1 MCIILGGIYFVVA
14 IFQKFKLYIGD
25 IMLCANK
32 FCIFNS
38 FGHCNKYQIEIDDTG
53 HCKSYIYVD
62 ISSEDLEKLKKNLSD
77 KTIKQI
83 MEKANL

>member
-1 MCIILGGIYFVVA
+1 
-14 IFQKFKLYIGD
+14 
-25 IMLCANK
+25 MLCANK

-38 FGHCNKYQIEIDDTG
+38 LGRCSRYQIELDDTG

-62 ISSEDLEKLKKNLSD
+62 ISSEDLEKLKRNLSD
-77 KTIKQI
+77 KTIKQM